1 MDRRLVTFPKC
12 LGTLSSI
19 LCIDVHRMCTVDL
32 AASSHMPCLRAAGEF
47 CVDKSKV
54 QGLEVLK
61 QMNELQ
67 GSLAITS
74 LENVKSR
81 DEATDAQLF
90 RKSQIFKLKLQWGSS
105 NASSKSDKANDVF
118 DALRPHSGLEELIV
132 QGYPGCVSPSWLE
145 SEWLSRLRH
154 ISISDCKCW
163 KLLPSLGQIQSLRTL
178 RIARLNAVVCIG
190 PEFYGTAGF
199 PSLEILEMIEL
210 PELAEWSSVDCFFP
224 ALLEVCIRGCP
235 KLKQLP
241 PVVLPPV
248 RMSIYVSTEVCRL
261 RNHNRLETC
270 FTQEVSLSTLLDMLH
285 LRRLE
290 PVKCV
295 NIIFEGAN
303 TLEDGLKDVTTNLP
317 SLEELVIRGCSDLQH
332 AFAASKQREE
342 DGNGFSSA
350 SIQCLKMIGC
360 NLTVDIFLSVFQNI
374 SFLSLWIN
382 DCNITYSTPERVLAM
397 PKSVT
402 AVLEKLCILSCDG
415 LTAFMG
421 LETFLRLSTTE
432 IASCPKLT
440 SVPDFRCLP
449 ALQNLIIK
457 NCPELKELPENGN
470 LTTLTALVVEPAR
483 PFFPLKTGGQKLVLI
498 IKNCPKVVS
507 LPEDGL
513 PVSLN
518 CLYLAGCHPVLEEQF
533 DQKNGSEWEKYE
545 VLPFCFFADKS
556 IEDIEGRCHAVS
568 PLKGDSRAKAQ
579 SWLSPDGRR
588 RRFFRRFSYC
598 RRRFGIPL
606 GAISSV
612 SLCWSSGGR
621 SRLAA
626 AAPVLAFSWAC
637 VLAMSV
643 CGWWYSF
650 FFFPVMILQATG
662 VGWVVSP
669 VIKLMFE
676 KVQSYISTQYKWQ
689 SNLVDDLKKLE
700 TILTEILLVVGTAER
715 RRTLDCNQQALLRQL
730 KDAVYDAEDIMDEF
744 DYMFLKANAQKR
756 KLRSLGSSSI
766 SIAKRL
772 VGHDK
777 FRSKLGKML
786 KSLSTVKEC
795 AHMLVRVM
803 GVENFS
809 SHMLPEPLQWRISS
823 SISIGEFVVGRQKER
838 EELVHQLL
846 EQSDKPESRSKGARS
861 TSLEVITIVGNG
873 GIGKTTL
880 AQLIYNDKRIE
891 DNFDMRAWVCVS
903 HVFDKVR
910 ITKEILTTIDKSI
923 DLTNF
928 NFSMLQEELKN
939 KITMKK
945 FLLVLDDVWYDEKVG
960 VPINADR
967 WRELFAPLWHGAKVI
982 KILVTTRMGIVANT
996 LGCAT
1001 PFCLSGL
1008 ESKDS
1013 WELFRRCAF
1022 STRDPNEHLELKSIG
1037 EHIVQKLNGSALA
1050 IKAVG
1055 GHLSSNFNYEEWNR
1069 VLKSG
1074 LSNEKDIMTILRLSY
1089 ECLPEHLQQ
1098 CFSFC
1103 GLFPKGYY
1111 FEPDMLVNMW
1121 IAHEFIQDR
1130 GRTYGSLTST
1140 GKSYFDE
1147 LLSRSFFQ
1155 ALRYGGTVHYVMH
1168 DLMNDLAV
1176 HVSNGKCYRV
1186 EANEPQE
1193 IFPEVQHLSI
1203 LAERVDL
1210 LHACKLQR
1218 LRTLIIWNKERCY
1231 CSRVCVGVDFFK
1243 EFKSLRL
1250 LDLTGCCLRY
1260 LPDLNH
1266 MIHLRCLILPNTNR
1280 PLPDSLCSL
1289 YHLFLHRHSCF
1300 ICAKHVIFPKNLD
1313 NLSNIL
1319 TIDVHRDLTV
1329 DLASVGH
1336 MPYLRAAGEFCV
1348 EKRKAQGLEVLHDM
1362 NELRGFLIFTSLE
1375 NVKNKDE
1382 AIDAQL
1388 VNKSQISRLDLQW
1401 SFSNADSQSDKE
1413 YDVLNALTPHPCL
1426 EELNVEGYSGCT
1438 SPCWLESKWL
1448 SRLQHISIHDCTCW
1462 KLPSV
1467 KELHIDGMKSLECIG
1482 TSFYGDA
1489 LPSLRELHIDGMK
1502 SLECIGTS
1510 FYGDAGFPSLK
1521 TLELTELPELA
1532 DWSSIDYAFPVLH
1545 DVLISRCPKLKEL
1558 PPVFPPPV
1566 KMEVL
1571 PSTIVYT
1578 QHTDHRLDT
1587 CITQKEES
1595 VEIAEI
1601 SFDGADMV
1609 NDGLRDLGP
1618 NLPSHQGPFICWYAD
1633 FHRAFASLTE
1643 MKIVGC
1649 PNITSLLDF
1658 RYFPVLK
1665 NLIIQDCPEL
1675 NELQED
1681 GHLTTLTEVL
1691 IEHCNKLVSLRSLRN
1706 LSFLSKLEIRN
1717 CLKLVALP
1725 EMFDFFSLRVM
1736 IIHKCPEIVSLPE
1749 DGLPLTL
1756 NFLYLNG
1763 CHPLLEE
1770 QFEWQHGVEWEKYA
1784 MLPSCLFAGES
1795 IGYGQVYCIQL
1806 ILQQNV
1812 ADVATGGGRTPPPRP
1827 AQTGR
1832 ILRRGYWRSMACP
1845 REPGS
1850 GGRCTAYVVRVL
1862 RFTGLAGRPLAAG
1875 RAASYISSQF
1885 TWKSEMMSDLKNLES
1900 TLSSDVI
1907 APNDAVCEADDVL
1920 DEFDYLIKE
1929 KIEDLG
1935 MFSSVLSIGKRLVS
1949 IDKFRSKLQ
1958 EVIKTLGRVRASA
1971 EMFAQVMAGEV
1982 SSFSQSPEYA
1992 PARATGSLL
2001 HEDTIFGRKNEIDE
2015 LLFNTVVHSIVGVGG
2030 IGKTTLAQAI
2040 YNDERITEIFD
2051 LKIWVCVSH
2060 NFDKTRLTKEII
2072 ACTAGT
2078 EHIELASFNFSM
2090 LQEKLRDR
2098 LMCKRFLLVLDD
2110 VWYDERVGENMNR
2123 ETWKELIAPI
2133 RNIYISSEALERKRT
2148 GSKILVTTRA
2158 ELGLGK
2164 DDSRML
2170 FRKCAFGNRNPEDY
2184 PELKIIEDQ
2193 IVENL
2198 KGSALAIKVTGGH
2211 LSGKYNAL
2219 EWNKILQKSVL
2230 NPNDIMTILRSSY
2243 ESLPNYLQQCFTYCS
2258 LFPKGYRIDP
2268 NRLIHMW
2275 AAQGFVHSDRNINT
2289 SLEDIGRGYFN
2300 DLLQRSFF
2308 QVFRCGDQIY
2318 YIMHDV
2324 LNDLALHVSGG
2335 ECHRIEHGSP
2345 SELPHHIRHLSV
2357 SAELLEN
2364 FVSFGSLGRLRSL
2377 LVFNKSWFCSKLSL
2391 THGILAKLKG
2401 VRVLDYHSCYSSG
2414 KFSSHCSSHKLL
2426 NLSWGQVNIAGGCFS
2441 LPESINRLSNLVHV
2455 DIEKSYALMLIGMH
2469 QLPCVEGSGEFHVGK
2484 KGQSIVELKDL
2495 NELRGELAIRFL
2507 ENVKTKE
2514 EAAKANLDLKKHI
2527 RKLELEW
2534 GSGDHDGHTSNGCDV
2549 LNVLK
2554 PHPNLVELT
2563 ISGYPGATS
2572 PTWLNSGWLS
2582 SLQLIC
2588 LRDCKKWEVL
2598 PPLGDLPLLKALEV
2612 RRMDEL
2618 KILDQEFL
2626 GRKGFPSLE
2635 RLLLERLPKLEWSIV
2650 ENDQLFPALR
2660 DLSFSGCPRLREYPT
2675 YVRTLRHIAILDKE
2689 QIHFK
2694 VFMDNF
2700 ELTRSFCCLLSSFFY
2715 VLRVHH
2721 LEFVEKLKIYVDH
2734 LRDIPKVAFN
2744 NMKQLKELTIFGLG
2758 SSWENTYPIISTLWD
2773 EDGVTVLPTS
2783 LQRLELIKCQLR
2795 ASSLSKL
2802 LNNLVCLD
2810 TLDLGPCD
2818 TVGMPSQLSLSMHQL
2833 RMLRQL
2839 NIYKCY
2845 WLMSLEG
2852 SQSLVSLKELRLEN
2866 CDNLESVPDM
2876 DNMPS
2881 LQILLL
2887 RSCPQVTRLYQSGCH
2902 TALEELRI
2910 ESCDGLASLEDL
2922 NELVS
2927 LRKMKVIECSALISL
2942 PDMSTFYSLKIL
2954 VIGRCTQLRAL
2965 PRNGLPVSLKAF
2977 FLIGCMRH
2985 TNQTSGTPVS
2995 RQTRIDR
3002 QGDWSSDPANQ
3013 VDQLKATR
3021 RN

>member
-1 MDRRLVTFPKC
+1 MA
-12 LGTLSSI
+12 TL
-19 LCIDVHRMCTVDL
+19 
-32 AASSHMPCLRAAGEF
+32 
-47 CVDKSKV
+47 
-54 QGLEVLK
+54 
-61 QMNELQ
+61 
-67 GSLAITS
+67 
-74 LENVKSR
+74 
-81 DEATDAQLF
+81 
-90 RKSQIFKLKLQWGSS
+90 
-105 NASSKSDKANDVF
+105 
-118 DALRPHSGLEELIV
+118 
-132 QGYPGCVSPSWLE
+132 
-145 SEWLSRLRH
+145 
-154 ISISDCKCW
+154 
-163 KLLPSLGQIQSLRTL
+163 
-178 RIARLNAVVCIG
+178 
-190 PEFYGTAGF
+190 
-199 PSLEILEMIEL
+199 
-210 PELAEWSSVDCFFP
+210 
-224 ALLEVCIRGCP
+224 
-235 KLKQLP
+235 
-241 PVVLPPV
+241 
-248 RMSIYVSTEVCRL
+248 
-261 RNHNRLETC
+261 
-270 FTQEVSLSTLLDMLH
+270 
-285 LRRLE
+285 
-290 PVKCV
+290 
-295 NIIFEGAN
+295 
-303 TLEDGLKDVTTNLP
+303 
-317 SLEELVIRGCSDLQH
+317 
-332 AFAASKQREE
+332 
-342 DGNGFSSA
+342 
-350 SIQCLKMIGC
+350 
-360 NLTVDIFLSVFQNI
+360 
-374 SFLSLWIN
+374 
-382 DCNITYSTPERVLAM
+382 
-397 PKSVT
+397 
-402 AVLEKLCILSCDG
+402 
-415 LTAFMG
+415 
-421 LETFLRLSTTE
+421 
-432 IASCPKLT
+432 
-440 SVPDFRCLP
+440 
-449 ALQNLIIK
+449 
-457 NCPELKELPENGN
+457 
-470 LTTLTALVVEPAR
+470 
-483 PFFPLKTGGQKLVLI
+483 PL
-498 IKNCPKVVS
+498 
-507 LPEDGL
+507 
-513 PVSLN
+513 
-518 CLYLAGCHPVLEEQF
+518 
-533 DQKNGSEWEKYE
+533 
-545 VLPFCFFADKS
+545 
-556 IEDIEGRCHAVS
+556 
-568 PLKGDSRAKAQ
+568 
-579 SWLSPDGRR
+579 
-588 RRFFRRFSYC
+588 
-598 RRRFGIPL
+598 
-606 GAISSV
+606 
-612 SLCWSSGGR
+612 
-621 SRLAA
+621 
-626 AAPVLAFSWAC
+626 
-637 VLAMSV
+637 
-643 CGWWYSF
+643 
-650 FFFPVMILQATG
+650 ATG

-786 KSLSTVKEC
+786 KSLSAVKEC

-1193 IFPEVQHLSI
+1193 IFPEVQHRSI

-1210 LHACKLQR
+1210 LRACKLQR

-1289 YHLFLHRHSCF
+1289 YHLQMLFLHRHSCF

-1462 KLPSV
+1462 KLLPP
-1467 KELHIDGMKSLECIG
+1467 LGQ
-1482 TSFYGDA
+1482 

-1587 CITQKEES
+1587 CITQKEVSLTSLSGIFHVCHQES

-1706 LSFLSKLEIRN
+1706 LFFLSKLEIRN

-1725 EMFDFFSLRVM
+1725 EMFGFFSLRVM

-1795 IGYGQVYCIQL
+1795 IGYGQDIAEEILRENDIIQRSIQSSL
-1806 ILQQNV
+1806 LHPTDSAAIFFSKLSGLSSEAVGLPNV

-1832 ILRRGYWRSMACP
+1832 ILRRGHWRSMACP

-1875 RAASYISSQF
+1875 RAAGISDYMAEFSAKSSVGWIVSPIIRKMVSVVQSYISSQF

-1900 TLSSDVI
+1900 TLVQILLVVGAAERRSRKDSSQVMSLHQMK
-1907 APNDAVCEADDVL
+1907 DAVCEADDVL

-1949 IDKFRSKLQ
+1949 IDKLRSKLQ

-2001 HEDTIFGRKNEIDE
+2001 REDTIFGRKNEIDE

-2110 VWYDERVGENMNR
+2110 VWYDERVGEHMNR
-2123 ETWKELIAPI
+2123 ETWK
-2133 RNIYISSEALERKRT
+2133 
-2148 GSKILVTTRA
+2148 
-2158 ELGLGK
+2158 GLGK

-2219 EWNKILQKSVL
+2219 EWNKILH
-2230 NPNDIMTILRSSY
+2230 NDIMTILRSSY

-2275 AAQGFVHSDRNINT
+2275 AAQ
-2289 SLEDIGRGYFN
+2289 
-2300 DLLQRSFF
+2300 
-2308 QVFRCGDQIY
+2308 
-2318 YIMHDV
+2318 
-2324 LNDLALHVSGG
+2324 
-2335 ECHRIEHGSP
+2335 
-2345 SELPHHIRHLSV
+2345 
-2357 SAELLEN
+2357 
-2364 FVSFGSLGRLRSL
+2364 
-2377 LVFNKSWFCSKLSL
+2377 VFNKSWFCSKLSL

-2455 DIEKSYALMLIGMH
+2455 DIEKSYALMLTGMH

-2484 KGQSIVELKDL
+2484 KGQSIVGLKDL
-2495 NELRGELAIRFL
+2495 NELRGELAIRLL

-2660 DLSFSGCPRLREYPT
+2660 DLSFSGCP
-2675 YVRTLRHIAILDKE
+2675 
-2689 QIHFK
+2689 
-2694 VFMDNF
+2694 
-2700 ELTRSFCCLLSSFFY
+2700 
-2715 VLRVHH
+2715 
-2721 LEFVEKLKIYVDH
+2721 
-2734 LRDIPKVAFN
+2734 
-2744 NMKQLKELTIFGLG
+2744 
-2758 SSWENTYPIISTLWD
+2758 
-2773 EDGVTVLPTS
+2773 
-2783 LQRLELIKCQLR
+2783 
-2795 ASSLSKL
+2795 SSLSKL

-2942 PDMSTFYSLKIL
+2942 PNMSTFYSLKIL

-2977 FLIGCMRH
+2977 FLIEGHPLLGKQFELKNGPDYNKVAALSGCMRH
-2985 TNQTSGTPVS
+2985 TNQSTSVESCKEKLKSQDSILSSMATLSLATGVGWVVSPVIKLMVEKVQSYISTQYKWQSNLEDDLKKLETILTEILLVVGTAE
-2995 RQTRIDR
+2995 RRRTLDCNQQTLLH
-3002 QGDWSSDPANQ
+3002 
-3013 VDQLKATR
+3013 QLKDAVYDAEDILDEFDYMLLKENAEKQNLRSLASSSISIAKRLVGHDKFRSKLRKMLKSLIRVKECAEMLVRVIGPENSSSHMLPEPLQWRITSSFSIDEFVVGRQKERDELVNRLLEQADIPKSRTEGAISVSPEVITIVGTGGIGKTTLTQLIYNDKRIENNYDMRAWICVSHVFDKVRITKEILTSIDKTIDLTNFNFSMLQEELKNKVKMKKFLLVLDDVWYDEKVGGPINADRWRELFAPLRHGVKGVKILVTTR
-3021 RN
+3021 MDIVANTLGCTTPFSLSGLESEDSWELFRRCAFSTRDPNEHQEMKSIGECIVQKLNGSALAIKAVAGHLSLNFNYDEWNRVLKNGLSNEKDIMTILRLSYECLPEHLQQCFSFCGLFPKGYYFEPDVLVNMWIAHEFIQDGRHTYGSLKSTGRSYFDELLSRSFFQALQYGGTVHYVMHDLMNDLAVHTSNGECYRLDVDEPEEIPPAVRHLSIQAERVDLLCVCKLQRLRTLIIWNKVRSFQGVEGLETIGFDWLLLKTFT